1 MRLLQLRVAMAIVPA
16 VFLFA
21 LPPAQSETA
30 NLERTLISIQQS
42 IEAGN
47 LDGALVSISTE
58 LKRRPNEA
66 GLLNLRGV
74 VYARQQKLADARAD
88 FERAVHLDP
97 RLTPAWQNLA
107 RACQILS
114 STETS
119 ALSCAV
125 DSWRKVLKQRPDD
138 SEARI
143 SLGTLELW
151 RGNFTES
158 LNQLKPLQEAES
170 SRASVLALRC
180 ADLAGLGR
188 VKEANET
195 ALRLARSP
203 DFSDDDAATV
213 FPVLK
218 AEKTAP
224 VAVTLVEALDARN
237 GASISSLGN
246 LAVAY
251 EQLNRPADAR
261 RVLERVAVSEPQN
274 PKHLIELARLA
285 YLLHDREGALGYLA
299 HARDLTP
306 NDPQIHFLFGLI
318 AMEMDLPIEA
328 KKSLE
333 RALALDPKNP
343 RYNYAM
349 GLVAL
354 TDREVSSAI
363 PYFETYAAAEP
374 QDLRGHFALG
384 VACFAAGDYGRAG
397 KEMEGVR
404 ANPNTAA
411 GAEYFLGRI
420 ARLDDKI
427 DEAAA
432 HFEKSIQLLPT
443 YAESFAELARIRLRQ
458 GLIEQAR
465 AALDRALSLD
475 ANSFQA
481 NSTLLA
487 LYQRTHDAR
496 AEEQAARLR
505 KLDEARSARQQL
517 MLRTIEVRPY

>member
-1 MRLLQLRVAMAIVPA
+1 MATGPA

-21 LPPAQSETA
+21 SPPFESDAA
-30 NLERTLISIQQS
+30 DRARVLISIQQS

-47 LDGALVSISTE
+47 LDAALVSIARE
-58 LKRRPNEA
+58 LKRNPNEA
-66 GLLNLRGV
+66 GVLNLRGV

-88 FERAVHLDP
+88 FERAVDLDP
-97 RLTPAWQNLA
+97 HLTPAWRNLG
-107 RACQILS
+107 RACQLLS
-114 STETS
+114 GAES
-119 ALSCAV
+119 AVSCALE
-125 DSWRKVLKQRPDD
+125 SWRKVLQQQPDD

-158 LNQLKPLQEAES
+158 LQQLKPLGEAES
-170 SRASVLALRC
+170 SRAPVLALRC

-188 VKEANET
+188 SEEANDA
-195 ALRLARSP
+195 ALRLTRAS

-218 AEKTAP
+218 SAKTAP

-237 GASISSLGN
+237 EASISSLRN
-246 LAVAY
+246 LAIAY

-261 RVLERVAVSEPQN
+261 RVLERVAVSDSQN

-285 YLLHDREGALGYLA
+285 YLLRDPEGALGYLA

-306 NDPQIHFLFGLI
+306 NDPQIHFLFGTI
-318 AMEMDLPIEA
+318 AAEMDLPVEA
-328 KKSLE
+328 RKSLE

-343 RYNYAM
+343 KYNYEM
-349 GLVAL
+349 GTVAL
-354 TDREVSSAI
+354 AGREVSLAI
-363 PYFETYAAAEP
+363 PYFETYVAAEP
-374 QDLRGHFALG
+374 QDPRGHFALG
-384 VACFAAGDYGRAG
+384 AACFAAGDYSRAR

-404 ANPNTAA
+404 TDPHTAA

-420 ARLDDKI
+420 DRVDDRM
-427 DEAAA
+427 DEAAE
-432 HFEKSIQLLPT
+432 HLEKSIQLLPSF
-443 YAESFAELARIRLRQ
+443 AESYAELARIRLHQ
-458 GLIEQAR
+458 GLIEPAR
-465 AALDRALSLD
+465 AALERALSLD

-481 NSTLLA
+481 NATLLA

-496 AEEQAARLR
+496 ADEQAARLR
-505 KLDEARSARQQL
+505 NLDEARSARQQL
-517 MLRTIEVRPY
+517 MLRTIETRPY